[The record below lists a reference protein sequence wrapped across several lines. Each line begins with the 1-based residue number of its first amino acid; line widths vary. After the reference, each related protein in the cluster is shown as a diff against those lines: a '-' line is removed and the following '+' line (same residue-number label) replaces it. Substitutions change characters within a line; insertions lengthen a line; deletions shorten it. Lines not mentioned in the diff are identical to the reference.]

1 MLSIDTETHTDGLVY
16 GDICVLMAA
25 RIIGKLRNKFRIRSG
40 KKFISHSS
48 IYFLTSRCYR
58 LITNTRMQQFALYIH
73 SSRIDQ
79 SFYRSS
85 RYTYTLH
92 VLINRFIAV
101 RVNITRVIAELTVLH
116 YITLHYI
123 TLHSYRTD
131 TVSEKAEKSI
141 ANDFE
146 LRIG

>member
-16 GDICVLMAA
+16 GDICVLMTA
-25 RIIGKLRNKFRIRSG
+25 RIIEKLRNKFRIRSG
-40 KKFISHSS
+40 KKIISHSS

-58 LITNTRMQQFALYIH
+58 LIANTRMQQFALYIH

-85 RYTYTLH
+85 HYTYTLH

-101 RVNITRVIAELTVLH
+101 RVIH
-116 YITLHYI
+116 TLFTY
-123 TLHSYRTD
+123 
-131 TVSEKAEKSI
+131 
-141 ANDFE
+141 
-146 LRIG
+146 